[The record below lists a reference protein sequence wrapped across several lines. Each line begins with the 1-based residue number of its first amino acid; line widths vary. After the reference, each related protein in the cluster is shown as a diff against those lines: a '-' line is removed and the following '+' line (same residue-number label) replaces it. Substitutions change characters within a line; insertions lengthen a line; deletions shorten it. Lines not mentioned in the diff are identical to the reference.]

1 MIVVDHLLPWKIDAM
16 SGVPGTGTPDE
27 FLPRSITCSNELSLP
42 RPQSRG
48 RQGTDAGYHAPRVH
62 RKDTSMFHKR
72 YEHDRYCHD
81 IMHANNTFRADC
93 GMPANTLL
101 VLKSGLFL

>member
-1 MIVVDHLLPWKIDAM
+1 
-16 SGVPGTGTPDE
+16 
-27 FLPRSITCSNELSLP
+27 
-42 RPQSRG
+42 
-48 RQGTDAGYHAPRVH
+48 
-62 RKDTSMFHKR
+62 MFHKR